1 MQSFPRIGT
10 ADQVFFPRIGNLTD
24 NFPRLGKTAAVFSKA
39 WMARGAP
46 QDFSVGSFQALEK
59 ANQNNHR
66 SHGRKRFSVVRVI
79 RG

>member
-1 MQSFPRIGT
+1 VTGRVSKDWKVKPLVFPGI
-10 ADQVFFPRIGNLTD
+10 
-24 NFPRLGKTAAVFSKA
+24 GKTHGKFSKA

-46 QDFSVGSFQALEK
+46 QDFSGGFFQALEK
-59 ANQNNHR
+59 ANQNNHGSHR